1 MRVRT
6 LAGAVVAALT
16 LTLLAASPASAA
28 GESVG
33 GCVLE
38 EVHALEEAIAEGADI
53 DEKELEEKAGEAIED
68 CQEAPNPIL
77 PEVNEI
83 IWGGLAFLILVG
95 LMLWKGVPLVR
106 GAMDARAQKIRDD
119 LDAADRSKQAAA
131 EVQAEYE
138 AKLADAKAEASR
150 LVDEARRDAD
160 QVRADLQARAET
172 EVAEMKARAATDIET
187 AKAQA
192 LADLR
197 NDVSAIAL
205 GAAERVV
212 GASLDPSTHAQLIDS
227 YISEVA
233 SN

>member
-1 MRVRT
+1 MRVRI
-6 LAGAVVAALT
+6 LSGAVFVAVT
-16 LTLLAASPASAA
+16 LTLFAASPAGAS

-38 EVHALEEAIAEGADI
+38 EVHLLEEQIAAGEAD
-53 DEKELEEKAGEAIED
+53 EAELEEKAADAIED

-83 IWGGLAFLILVG
+83 IWGGLAFFVLLV
-95 LMLWKGVPLVR
+95 LMVWKGVPLVR
-106 GAMDARAQKIRDD
+106 GAMDARAQQIRDD
-119 LDAADRSKQAAA
+119 LDAADRSKAAAA
-131 EVQAEYE
+131 EVQADYE
-138 AKLADAKAEASR
+138 AKLADAKTEAAR

-160 QVRADLQARAET
+160 QVRADLQVRADE
-172 EVAEMKARAATDIET
+172 EIAEMKARAAADIET

-192 LADLR
+192 MADLR

-212 GASLDPSTHAQLIDS
+212 GASLDPAAHSQLIDS
-227 YISEVA
+227 YISEVG

>member
-6 LAGAVVAALT
+6 LAGAIVVALS
-16 LTLLAASPASAA
+16 LSFLAASPAGAS

-33 GCVLE
+33 GCVIH
-38 EVHALEEAIAEGADI
+38 EVHVLEEAIAAGEGSEA
-53 DEKELEEKAGEAIED
+53 ELEEKAAKAIED

-83 IWGGLAFLILVG
+83 IWGGLAFLVLLV
-95 LMLWKGVPLVR
+95 LMVWKGVPLVK
-106 GAMDARAQKIRDD
+106 GAMDARAQQIRDD

-131 EVQAEYE
+131 EVQADYE
-138 AKLADAKAEASR
+138 AKLADAKAEAAR
-150 LVDEARRDAD
+150 LVEDARRDAD
-160 QVRADLQARAET
+160 QVRADLQARAE
-172 EVAEMKARAATDIET
+172 EEIAEMKVRAAADIDT

-192 LADLR
+192 MADLR
-197 NDVSAIAL
+197 GDVSAIAL

-212 GASLDPSTHAQLIDS
+212 GASLDPAAHSQLIDS
-227 YISEVA
+227 YISEVG